1 MTTTSDAP
9 ARSSSAPRRLFAH
22 PAIRSIVSGELA
34 ARSREFAAAQAGADR
49 GDPITHERRALMKA
63 KDVMTTEVVYA
74 GPETSVRAI
83 ARTLLKRR
91 ISGVPVADHDG
102 RVIGIVSEGD
112 LMRRPESETARPR
125 SWLELMETPE
135 DRASQ
140 YLKSH
145 GLTARDVMTREPITV
160 TEDTPL
166 EEIAMLLE
174 RKAIKRVP
182 VLRDGKLVGIV
193 SRADLL
199 HGLVA
204 RAGQAVRPAP
214 LAPPTREAIIAGIR
228 DAGLSLDNVNVVVA
242 DDAVHLWGAVDSA
255 VQCDALALAAKRT
268 PGVTRVESHL
278 VVTPP

>member
-1 MTTTSDAP
+1 
-9 ARSSSAPRRLFAH
+9 
-22 PAIRSIVSGELA
+22 
-34 ARSREFAAAQAGADR
+34 
-49 GDPITHERRALMKA
+49 MKA

-74 GPETSVRAI
+74 DPETSVRAI
-83 ARTLLKRR
+83 AQTLLKRR
-91 ISGVPVADHDG
+91 ISAVPVADDDG

-112 LMRRPESETARPR
+112 LMRRPESETERPR
-125 SWLELMETPE
+125 SWWLELIETPQ

-166 EEIAMLLE
+166 EEIAILLE

-199 HGLVA
+199 HDLVPA
-204 RAGQAVRPAP
+204 RAGQAVKPAP
-214 LAPPTREAIIAGIR
+214 LAAPTREAVIAGIR
-228 DAGLSLDNVNVVVA
+228 DAGLSLDYVNVVVT
-242 DDAVHLWGAVDSA
+242 DDAVHLWGPVDSA
-255 VQCDALALAAKRT
+255 LQRDAIALAAKRT
-268 PGVTRVESHL
+268 PGVTRVENHL
-278 VVTPP
+278 VVISPQLGG

>member
-1 MTTTSDAP
+1 
-9 ARSSSAPRRLFAH
+9 
-22 PAIRSIVSGELA
+22 
-34 ARSREFAAAQAGADR
+34 
-49 GDPITHERRALMKA
+49 MKA

-74 GPETSVRAI
+74 DPETSVRAI
-83 ARTLLKRR
+83 AQTLLKRR
-91 ISGVPVADHDG
+91 ISAVPVADDNG

-112 LMRRPESETARPR
+112 LMRRPESETAQPR
-125 SWLELMETPE
+125 SWWLELIETPQ
-135 DRASQ
+135 DRASH

-204 RAGQAVRPAP
+204 RAGQAVKSAP
-214 LAPPTREAIIAGIR
+214 LAPPTREAVIAGIR
-228 DAGLSLDNVNVVVA
+228 DAGLSLDYVNVVVA
-242 DDAVHLWGAVDSA
+242 DGAVHLWGAVDSA
-255 VQCDALALAAKRT
+255 LQREALALAAKRT
-268 PGVTRVESHL
+268 PGVARVENHL
-278 VVTPP
+278 VVLPPQLGVGAW

>member
-1 MTTTSDAP
+1 
-9 ARSSSAPRRLFAH
+9 
-22 PAIRSIVSGELA
+22 
-34 ARSREFAAAQAGADR
+34 
-49 GDPITHERRALMKA
+49 MKA

-74 GPETSVRAI
+74 NPETSVRAI
-83 ARTLLKRR
+83 AQTLLKRR
-91 ISGVPVADHDG
+91 ISAVPVADDSG

-125 SWLELMETPE
+125 SWWLDLIETPN
-135 DRASQ
+135 DRASH

-182 VLRDGKLVGIV
+182 VLRDGKLVGVV

-204 RAGQAVRPAP
+204 RAGQAVKPAP
-214 LAPPTREAIIAGIR
+214 LASPTREAVIAGIR
-228 DAGLSLDNVNVVVA
+228 DADLSLDYVNVVVA

-255 VQCDALALAAKRT
+255 LQRDALALAAKRT
-268 PGVTRVESHL
+268 PGVTRVENHL
-278 VVTPP
+278 VVLPPQLGAW

>member
-1 MTTTSDAP
+1 
-9 ARSSSAPRRLFAH
+9 
-22 PAIRSIVSGELA
+22 
-34 ARSREFAAAQAGADR
+34 
-49 GDPITHERRALMKA
+49 MKA

-74 GPETSVRAI
+74 DPESSVRAI
-83 ARTLLKRR
+83 ARTLLKHR

-112 LMRRPESETARPR
+112 LMRRPESETVRPR
-125 SWLELMETPE
+125 SWWLELMETPE

-160 TEDTPL
+160 AEDTPL

-174 RKAIKRVP
+174 QKAIKRVP

-204 RAGQAVRPAP
+204 RAGQARAGPACTANARSNYRRDPGRGPIARLRQCRRRRRRGTSLGRSRFGPSARRARPRSQAH
-214 LAPPTREAIIAGIR
+214 T
-228 DAGLSLDNVNVVVA
+228 
-242 DDAVHLWGAVDSA
+242 
-255 VQCDALALAAKRT
+255 
-268 PGVTRVESHL
+268 GVTRVESHL
-278 VVTPP
+278 VLTPP

>member
-1 MTTTSDAP
+1 M
-9 ARSSSAPRRLFAH
+9 R
-22 PAIRSIVSGELA
+22 
-34 ARSREFAAAQAGADR
+34 
-49 GDPITHERRALMKA
+49 A

-83 ARTLLKRR
+83 AQTLLKRR
-91 ISGVPVADHDG
+91 ISAVPVADDSG

-112 LMRRPESETARPR
+112 LMRRPESETERHR
-125 SWLELMETPE
+125 SWWLQLFETPE
-135 DRASQ
+135 DRAGE

-166 EEIAMLLE
+166 EEIAIVLE

-193 SRADLL
+193 TRADLL

-204 RAGQAVRPAP
+204 RAAQAVKPAP
-214 LAPPTREAIIAGIR
+214 AAPPTREAVIAGIR
-228 DAGLSLDNVNVVVA
+228 DADLSLDYVNVVVA
-242 DDAVHLWGAVDSA
+242 DDAVHLWGAVAS
-255 VQCDALALAAKRT
+255 VLQRDAIVLAAKRT
-268 PGVTRVESHL
+268 PGVTRVENHL
-278 VVTPP
+278 VVLPPQLRASMGA

>member
-1 MTTTSDAP
+1 
-9 ARSSSAPRRLFAH
+9 
-22 PAIRSIVSGELA
+22 
-34 ARSREFAAAQAGADR
+34 
-49 GDPITHERRALMKA
+49 MKA

-74 GPETSVRAI
+74 DPESSVRAI

-125 SWLELMETPE
+125 SWWLELMETPE

-174 RKAIKRVP
+174 QKAIKRVP

-204 RAGQAVRPAP
+204 HAGQAVRPAP

-228 DAGLSLDNVNVVVA
+228 DAGLSLDCVNVVVA

-255 VQCDALALAAKRT
+255 LQRDALALAAKRT

-278 VVTPP
+278 VVSPP

>member
-1 MTTTSDAP
+1 M
-9 ARSSSAPRRLFAH
+9 R
-22 PAIRSIVSGELA
+22 
-34 ARSREFAAAQAGADR
+34 
-49 GDPITHERRALMKA
+49 A

-74 GPETSVRAI
+74 DPESSVRAI

-125 SWLELMETPE
+125 SWWLELMETSE

-174 RKAIKRVP
+174 QKAIKRVP

-204 RAGQAVRPAP
+204 RAGQAARPAR

-228 DAGLSLDNVNVVVA
+228 DAGLSLDCVNVVVA

-255 VQCDALALAAKRT
+255 LQRDALALAAKRT

>member
-1 MTTTSDAP
+1 
-9 ARSSSAPRRLFAH
+9 
-22 PAIRSIVSGELA
+22 
-34 ARSREFAAAQAGADR
+34 
-49 GDPITHERRALMKA
+49 MKA
-63 KDVMTTEVVYA
+63 KDVMTTEVIYA
-74 GPETSVRAI
+74 DPKSSVRSI
-83 ARTLLKRR
+83 AQTLLKHR

-125 SWLELMETPE
+125 SWWLGLMETPE

-160 TEDTPL
+160 TEDTSL

-174 RKAIKRVP
+174 QKAIKRVP

-204 RAGQAVRPAP
+204 RAGQAARPAS
-214 LAPPTREAIIAGIR
+214 LAAPTREAVIVGIR
-228 DAGLSLDNVNVVVA
+228 DAGLSLDRVNVVVA
-242 DDAVHLWGAVDSA
+242 GDVVHLWGAVDSA
-255 VQCDALALAAKRT
+255 LQRDALALAAKRT

-278 VVTPP
+278 VLTPP

>member
-1 MTTTSDAP
+1 
-9 ARSSSAPRRLFAH
+9 
-22 PAIRSIVSGELA
+22 
-34 ARSREFAAAQAGADR
+34 
-49 GDPITHERRALMKA
+49 MKA

-74 GPETSVRAI
+74 DPESSVRAI
-83 ARTLLKRR
+83 AQTLLKHR

-125 SWLELMETPE
+125 SWWLGLMETPE

-174 RKAIKRVP
+174 QKAIKRVP

-204 RAGQAVRPAP
+204 RAGQAARPAP
-214 LAPPTREAIIAGIR
+214 LAPPTREAIIAAIR
-228 DAGLSLDNVNVVVA
+228 EAGLSLDRVNVVVA
-242 DDAVHLWGAVDSA
+242 GDVVHLWGAVDSA
-255 VQCDALALAAKRT
+255 LQRDALALAAKRT

-278 VVTPP
+278 VLTPP

>member
-1 MTTTSDAP
+1 
-9 ARSSSAPRRLFAH
+9 
-22 PAIRSIVSGELA
+22 
-34 ARSREFAAAQAGADR
+34 
-49 GDPITHERRALMKA
+49 MKA

-74 GPETSVRAI
+74 APDTSVRAI
-83 ARTLLKRR
+83 AQTLLKRR
-91 ISGVPVADHDG
+91 ISAVPVADDDG

-112 LMRRPESETARPR
+112 LMRRPESETERPR
-125 SWLELMETPE
+125 SWWLELIETPE
-135 DRASQ
+135 DRANQ

-145 GLTARDVMTREPITV
+145 GLTARDVMTREPVTV

-204 RAGQAVRPAP
+204 RASQAAQPAP
-214 LAPPTREAIIAGIR
+214 LAPPTREAVLAGIR
-228 DAGLSLDNVNVVVA
+228 DAGLSLGYVNVVVA
-242 DDAVHLWGAVDSA
+242 DGAVHLWGAADSA
-255 VQCDALALAAKRT
+255 LQRDALALAAKRT
-268 PGVTRVESHL
+268 PGVTRVENHL
-278 VVTPP
+278 VVLPPRLGVGAW

>member
-1 MTTTSDAP
+1 
-9 ARSSSAPRRLFAH
+9 
-22 PAIRSIVSGELA
+22 
-34 ARSREFAAAQAGADR
+34 
-49 GDPITHERRALMKA
+49 MKA

-74 GPETSVRAI
+74 DPETSVRAI
-83 ARTLLKRR
+83 AQTLLKRR
-91 ISGVPVADHDG
+91 ISAVPVAEGDG

-112 LMRRPESETARPR
+112 LMRRPESETEGTR
-125 SWLELMETPE
+125 SWWLELIETPA

-182 VLRDGKLVGIV
+182 VVRDGKLVGIV

-204 RAGQAVRPAP
+204 RAGQAAKPAP
-214 LAPPTREAIIAGIR
+214 PAPPTREAVIAGIR
-228 DAGLSLDNVNVVVA
+228 DAGLSLDYVNVVVA

-255 VQCDALALAAKRT
+255 LQRDALALAAKRT
-268 PGVTRVESHL
+268 PGVTRVENHL
-278 VVTPP
+278 VVLPPQLGVGAW

>member
-1 MTTTSDAP
+1 M
-9 ARSSSAPRRLFAH
+9 R
-22 PAIRSIVSGELA
+22 
-34 ARSREFAAAQAGADR
+34 
-49 GDPITHERRALMKA
+49 A

-74 GPETSVRAI
+74 DPESSVRAI

-125 SWLELMETPE
+125 SWWLELMETPE
-135 DRASQ
+135 DRASH

-174 RKAIKRVP
+174 QKAIKRVP

-204 RAGQAVRPAP
+204 RAGQAARPAP

-228 DAGLSLDNVNVVVA
+228 DAGLSLDCVNVVVA
-242 DDAVHLWGAVDSA
+242 DDVVHLWGAVDSA
-255 VQCDALALAAKRT
+255 LQRDALVLAAKGT

>member
-1 MTTTSDAP
+1 
-9 ARSSSAPRRLFAH
+9 
-22 PAIRSIVSGELA
+22 
-34 ARSREFAAAQAGADR
+34 
-49 GDPITHERRALMKA
+49 MKA

-83 ARTLLKRR
+83 AQTLLKRR
-91 ISGVPVADHDG
+91 ISAVPVVGDGG

-112 LMRRPESETARPR
+112 LMRRPESETQRPR
-125 SWLELMETPE
+125 SWWLELIEGPE

-145 GLTARDVMTREPITV
+145 GLTARDVMTRDPVTV

-182 VLRDGKLVGIV
+182 VVRDGKLVGIV

-204 RAGQAVRPAP
+204 RAGQAGKPAP
-214 LAPPTREAIIAGIR
+214 LAPPTREAVIAEIR
-228 DAGLSLDNVNVVVA
+228 SARLSLDYVNVVVA
-242 DDAVHLWGAVDSA
+242 DDAVHLWGGVASA
-255 VQCDALALAAKRT
+255 LQSDAIALAAKRT
-268 PGVTRVESHL
+268 PGVTRVENHL
-278 VVTPP
+278 AVIPAQLGASMRAS

>member
-1 MTTTSDAP
+1 
-9 ARSSSAPRRLFAH
+9 
-22 PAIRSIVSGELA
+22 
-34 ARSREFAAAQAGADR
+34 
-49 GDPITHERRALMKA
+49 MKA

-74 GPETSVRAI
+74 DPETSVRAI
-83 ARTLLKRR
+83 AQTLLKRR
-91 ISGVPVADHDG
+91 ISAVPVADDDG

-112 LMRRPESETARPR
+112 LMRRPESETERPR
-125 SWLELMETPE
+125 SWWLELIETPE

-145 GLTARDVMTREPITV
+145 GLTARDVMTREPVTV

-204 RAGQAVRPAP
+204 RASQAVKPAP
-214 LAPPTREAIIAGIR
+214 LAPPTREAVVAGIR
-228 DAGLSLDNVNVVVA
+228 DAGLSHGYVNVVVA

-255 VQCDALALAAKRT
+255 LQRDALALAAKST
-268 PGVTRVESHL
+268 PGVTRVENHL
-278 VVTPP
+278 VVVPAQVGAW